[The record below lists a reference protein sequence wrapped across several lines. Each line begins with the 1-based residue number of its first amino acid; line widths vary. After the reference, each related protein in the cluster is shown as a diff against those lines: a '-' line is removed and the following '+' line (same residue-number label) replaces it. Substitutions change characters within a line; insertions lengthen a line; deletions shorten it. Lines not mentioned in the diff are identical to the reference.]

1 MKVCVYAIARNEEQF
16 VDRWMD
22 SMAEADWVCVLD
34 TGSTDRTVEKLADR
48 GAIVR
53 QEIISPWRFDA
64 ARNRSMD
71 LIPPG
76 TDVCVCTDLDEVF
89 RPGWRKLLENVWEPG
104 TEQLRYIY
112 IWSFGPGGTPG
123 TTFLQEKVHTPGV
136 FQWHHPVHEVLR
148 RTDGQRTWKTAVC
161 PEIVLEHYPDPKKS
175 RAEYL
180 PLLELSVRED
190 PEDDRNAHY
199 LGREYMFHGL
209 YAEAIP
215 VLKRHLEMPGA
226 VWQPERCASMRFL
239 SRCYLSMGD
248 RRQGMV
254 WALRAIAEAPELRE
268 PWVQAQEA
276 AYAAEDWEGV
286 VYYGRQAVD
295 ITERS
300 GFYINEDRAW
310 GAYPWDAMAYACYRI
325 GDLRAAGAYGE
336 QALLEEPDNPRLLEN
351 MRFYVGN
358 KGGGYE

>member
-1 MKVCVYAIARNEEQF
+1 
-16 VDRWMD
+16 
-22 SMAEADWVCVLD
+22 
-34 TGSTDRTVEKLADR
+34 
-48 GAIVR
+48 
-53 QEIISPWRFDA
+53 
-64 ARNRSMD
+64 
-71 LIPPG
+71 
-76 TDVCVCTDLDEVF
+76 
-89 RPGWRKLLENVWEPG
+89 
-104 TEQLRYIY
+104 
-112 IWSFGPGGTPG
+112 
-123 TTFLQEKVHTPGV
+123 
-136 FQWHHPVHEVLR
+136 
-148 RTDGQRTWKTAVC
+148 
-161 PEIVLEHYPDPKKS
+161 
-175 RAEYL
+175 
-180 PLLELSVRED
+180 
-190 PEDDRNAHY
+190 
-199 LGREYMFHGL
+199 MFHGL

-276 AYAAEDWEGV
+276 AYAAEDW
-286 VYYGRQAVD
+286 
-295 ITERS
+295 
-300 GFYINEDRAW
+300 
-310 GAYPWDAMAYACYRI
+310 YRI